1 MKNFTPQR
9 RGLGRGLGSL
19 IPTGPLPP
27 ERSEPAAVPRPGEA
41 ESTADWIGRVG
52 EQRGGADARSDD
64 GPGHTESGH
73 TESGHT
79 ESGHS
84 QSEDEASPAHDSGN
98 GQVADERREAEGGEG
113 TQPELRPVSGAYFAE
128 LPVRAIRPNPRQ
140 PRQVFEEDA
149 MAELV

>member
-1 MKNFTPQR
+1 MNNFTPQR

-73 TESGHT
+73 
-79 ESGHS
+79 S
-84 QSEDEASPAHDSGN
+84 QSEDEASPAHNSGN

-149 MAELV
+149 MAELVHSIKEVGL